1 MEKVLE
7 RRSRYRTE
15 KDSYSWNLGTNANY
29 KCDQVFCDAVM
40 DSTITLVNP
49 STSTPVVLV
58 FTKNSTTNTRIALK
72 GFESRTLYSVSSDA
86 LTCSKTTIADSA
98 GTVAVINK
106 RDILPSTV
114 SFPRRDAQGNV
125 KLSKWLK
132 QQKTADG
139 HPIIVIG
146 TALGQLYDTTRIALW
161 SLADEGNGLPSAYL
175 QPATSSSPL
184 SLVVEPSGLS
194 LVSDGYG
201 WMRDAKTREF
211 VEDVLVSALV
221 VEHRLRIKDR
231 IYQVAA
237 DVPRASAFYPMTIKT

>member
-1 MEKVLE
+1 
-7 RRSRYRTE
+7 
-15 KDSYSWNLGTNANY
+15 
-29 KCDQVFCDAVM
+29 M

-49 STSTPVVLV
+49 STPVVLV
-58 FTKNSTTNTRIALK
+58 FTKNSTTNTGIALK
-72 GFESRTLYSVSSDA
+72 GSESRILYSVSSDA

-146 TALGQLYDTTRIALW
+146 TALGQFGWKYDTTRIALW
-161 SLADEGNGLPSAYL
+161 SLGDEGNGLPSAYL

-201 WMRDAKTREF
+201 WMHDAKTRQF
-211 VEDVLVSALV
+211 VEEVLVSALV